1 MDNKTK
7 YMMKYRAE
15 NYESVRAD
23 IRKGIKPLLL
33 EEFKK
38 DGYASMASGLLKLIL
53 DYLESKGI
61 DVTEFKKEG

>member
-7 YMMKYRAE
+7 YIMKYRAE

-33 EEFKK
+33 EEFRK
-38 DGYASMASGLLKLIL
+38 DGYTSMASGLLKLIL
-53 DYLESKGI
+53 DYLESKGV

>member
-7 YMMKYRAE
+7 YIMKYRAE

-38 DGYASMASGLLKLIL
+38 DGFNSMASGLLKLIL
-53 DYLESKGI
+53 DYLESKGV